1 MIALDRNKVVIGMS
15 GGVDS
20 SVAAYLLKK
29 QGYEVI
35 GITMKVWQDDN
46 DKDYDNDKDDG
57 CCGLSAVD
65 DARRVANKLGIP
77 FYVMNFKSIFKETV
91 IDNFIDEY
99 INGRTP
105 NPCIVCNKRIKFGEL
120 LRKAHSL
127 GAYYVAT
134 GHYAK
139 IIKDD
144 KTSRYLIKKSSAESK
159 DQTYMFYNLTQ
170 DQIKHILMP
179 LGEYSSKEEI
189 RNIAKEMEFDVANK
203 PDSQEIC
210 FIPDNDYG
218 KFISERNASCII
230 PGDFIDTEG
239 NVLGKHKG
247 IIHYTIG
254 QRKGLGISLG
264 KPAYVIDI
272 RPEKNQVVLGD
283 NADVFSQKLIA
294 KDVNFIPFE
303 KLEAP
308 IEIKAK
314 IRYSA
319 KPAEATIYPLKEN
332 MVKVEF
338 NKPQR
343 AITPGQAVVFYDGD
357 ILVGGGT
364 IVKSGE

>member
-1 MIALDRNKVVIGMS
+1 MNALDKNKVVIGMS

-20 SVAAYLLKK
+20 SVAAYILKK
-29 QGYEVI
+29 QGYDVI
-35 GITMKVWQDDN
+35 GVTMKVWQDDHE
-46 DKDYDNDKDDG
+46 DDYENEDG

-65 DARRVANKLGIP
+65 DARRVANKLEIP

-91 IDNFIDEY
+91 IDNFVDEY
-99 INGRTP
+99 MNGRTP
-105 NPCIVCNKRIKFGEL
+105 NPCIVCNKRVKFGEL
-120 LRKAHSL
+120 LKKAHSL

-139 IIKDD
+139 IEKDEETD
-144 KTSRYLIKKSSAESK
+144 RYLIKKSSAEAK
-159 DQTYMFYNLTQ
+159 DQTYMFYNLSQ

-179 LGEYSSKEEI
+179 LGEYSSKDEI
-189 RNIAKEMEFDVANK
+189 RSIAKELGLDVANK

-218 KFISERNASCII
+218 KFISERNTKGIN
-230 PGDFIDTEG
+230 PGDFVDTKG

-247 IIHYTIG
+247 IIYYTIG

-264 KPAYVIDI
+264 KPAYVVDI
-272 RPEKNQVVLGD
+272 RPDKNQVVLGD
-283 NADVFSQKLIA
+283 NEDVFNYKLIA
-294 KDVNFIPFE
+294 SDANFIPFA

-308 IEIKAK
+308 VKVKAK

-319 KPAEATIYPLKEN
+319 KPADAIIYPLEDD

-338 NKPQR
+338 ENPQR
-343 AITPGQAVVFYDGD
+343 AITPGQAIVFYDND

-364 IVKSGE
+364 IVRSGE